1 MKFQDFLCGLFAGW
15 SQIIFGQPFDYIKVR
30 LQTESENNK
39 KSIMQTARQI
49 QNQHGFKGF
58 YRGSSSLFFGF
69 AFTIGT

>member
-39 KSIMQTARQI
+39 KSIM
-49 QNQHGFKGF
+49 
-58 YRGSSSLFFGF
+58 
-69 AFTIGT
+69 